1 MPSPNNL
8 AFEDSPSDK
17 LLIYIK
23 NNSGP
28 SIEPWETPALISD
41 QPETYPFNK
50 TVFYFSESHIKDL
63 VNC

>member
-8 AFEDSPSDK
+8 AFQDSPSDK

-28 SIEPWETPALISD
+28 SIEPWETPALTSD
-41 QPETYPFNK
+41 QPDTYPFNK
-50 TVFYFSESHIKDL
+50 LFSISQK
-63 VNC
+63 VT